1 MNYALRWKLYKSR
14 GVYAKVLRRYGDWTA
29 SRLIMTYD
37 YSIGH
42 YSLEKNT
49 LDPPYIRP

>member
-1 MNYALRWKLYKSR
+1 MTRYYAEPLRITRYAQNSINSR
-14 GVYAKVLRRYGDWTA
+14 GAKVTLRCDNRIA
-29 SRLIMTYD
+29 RLIMTYD

-49 LDPPYIRP
+49 